1 MRYQFLWDVILG
13 HRVFGSRLFKTA
25 QWSVL
30 QTPIDEASH
39 RGRTDT
45 SGASGSSSSSNS
57 MLNQSTTKLNLP
69 PFIMSHVQE
78 VATLNTYSIVRIF
91 LNDDHLSDEEADAT

>member
-1 MRYQFLWDVILG
+1 
-13 HRVFGSRLFKTA
+13 
-25 QWSVL
+25 
-30 QTPIDEASH
+30 
-39 RGRTDT
+39 
-45 SGASGSSSSSNS
+45 